1 MPTKKKE
8 ITPQTES
15 NPEMDAMRNS
25 VEETHSTVP
34 EVMPSKTESDA
45 MPEYTLSSENPAI
58 GQTDPEPPPDE
69 TMTCMN
75 PDPDTKMSDILQ
87 TDANPPTED
96 VPSVESPDP
105 GDVPSED
112 VQTEPKEKKPRRR
125 AKTESEP
132 PQSDDPPEEKPTAA
146 SQRPTLSRQRTR
158 VVPIDERRTV
168 ETETDKDN
176 SDLLDLLESLR
187 SNRILTDMFQGV
199 ERLSDESNR
208 YIAVLHHGSFRV
220 IIPVEEAVEPPRDYR
235 GMDPGTVLRGKP
247 AGSHAYEA
255 QAILFRNGPGRK
267 QSAV

>member
-34 EVMPSKTESDA
+34 E
-45 MPEYTLSSENPAI
+45 YTPSSENPAI

-75 PDPDTKMSDILQ
+75 SDPDTKMSDILQ
-87 TDANPPTED
+87 TDADPPTED

-112 VQTEPKEKKPRRR
+112 VQTEPEEKKPRRR

-132 PQSDDPPEEKPTAA
+132 PQSDDPPEEKPTAS

-168 ETETDKDN
+168 ETETD
-176 SDLLDLLESLR
+176 
-187 SNRILTDMFQGV
+187 
-199 ERLSDESNR
+199 
-208 YIAVLHHGSFRV
+208 IAV
-220 IIPVEEAVEPPRDYR
+220 
-235 GMDPGTVLRGKP
+235 T
-247 AGSHAYEA
+247 
-255 QAILFRNGPGRK
+255 
-267 QSAV
+267 